1 MATAQFAPET
11 NQNRVLSEAVVR
23 VAGCWQLT
31 NEQLGAILG
40 LSPATASRLR
50 SGGFQL
56 DRSGKAFELGQYL
69 IRLFRILEVTRELGK
84 TGELFRA
91 LGGRHER
98 EHEAAGQSH
107 SDFHEVPFGQAVFG
121 LAARSGAAKH
131 TAGTARAGPRGSE
144 FRGTIAWDMWF
155 SPR

>member
-1 MATAQFAPET
+1 MATVQLAPET

-69 IRLFRILEVTRELGK
+69 IRLFRSLDALMGSDDRAAISWLKTANLDLGARPIDLIRTIRGLCDVTDYVDDY
-84 TGELFRA
+84 RA
-91 LGGRHER
+91 
-98 EHEAAGQSH
+98 Q
-107 SDFHEVPFGQAVFG
+107 V
-121 LAARSGAAKH
+121 
-131 TAGTARAGPRGSE
+131 
-144 FRGTIAWDMWF
+144 
-155 SPR
+155 

>member
-1 MATAQFAPET
+1 MTMATVQLAPEA
-11 NQNRVLSEAVVR
+11 NQNRILSEAVVR

-69 IRLFRILEVTRELGK
+69 IRLFRSLDALMGSDDRAAISWLK
-84 TGELFRA
+84 TANLD
-91 LGGRHER
+91 LGGRPIDLIR
-98 EHEAAGQSH
+98 SIR
-107 SDFHEVPFGQAVFG
+107 G
-121 LAARSGAAKH
+121 LGDV
-131 TAGTARAGPRGSE
+131 TDYVDDYRAQV
-144 FRGTIAWDMWF
+144 
-155 SPR
+155 

>member
-1 MATAQFAPET
+1 MATVQLAPEA
-11 NQNRVLSEAVVR
+11 NQNRILSEAVVR

-69 IRLFRILEVTRELGK
+69 IRLFRSLDALMGSDDRAAISWLK
-84 TGELFRA
+84 TANLD
-91 LGGRHER
+91 LGGRPIDLIR
-98 EHEAAGQSH
+98 SIR
-107 SDFHEVPFGQAVFG
+107 G
-121 LAARSGAAKH
+121 LGDV
-131 TAGTARAGPRGSE
+131 TDYVDDYRAQV
-144 FRGTIAWDMWF
+144 
-155 SPR
+155 

>member
-1 MATAQFAPET
+1 MATAQFAPDT

-69 IRLFRILEVTRELGK
+69 IRLFRSLDALMGSDDRAAISWLKTANLDLDARPIDLIRSIRGLCDVTDYVDDY
-84 TGELFRA
+84 RA
-91 LGGRHER
+91 
-98 EHEAAGQSH
+98 Q
-107 SDFHEVPFGQAVFG
+107 V
-121 LAARSGAAKH
+121 
-131 TAGTARAGPRGSE
+131 
-144 FRGTIAWDMWF
+144 
-155 SPR
+155 